1 MVPLCVNRT
10 VMEPSIAEINDLC
23 FSYSGKEV
31 LHNIDLKVE
40 LGDFIAV
47 VGPNGGG
54 KTTLL
59 KLVIGLLKPT
69 RGTVRLAGRK
79 AGRKGVEIGYV
90 PQQIDH
96 NLNFPATALDVVIM
110 GKHVPENRLPFG
122 RTSQDREDGL
132 AALDKM
138 GISEF
143 AERKISDL
151 SGGQR
156 QRVLIARA
164 LVTQPELLV
173 LDEPTAS
180 IDSRGQ
186 TDFYQLLQE
195 LNSELTILMVS
206 HDLLSVSKFA
216 KSVACVNKRLHYHD
230 QAEITGEMLDAMYSC
245 TVEEACPVELVTHG
259 HLPHRVLEHHK
270 E

>member
-1 MVPLCVNRT
+1 
-10 VMEPSIAEINDLC
+10 MEHTIAEINDLC

-31 LHNIDLKVE
+31 LHSIDLLVNE
-40 LGDFIAV
+40 GDFIAV

-59 KLVIGLLKPT
+59 KLIVGLLKPT
-69 RGTVRLAGRK
+69 RGTVRLT
-79 AGRKGVEIGYV
+79 GRKGARKGLEIGYV

-110 GKHVPENRLPFG
+110 GKHVPENRLLLS
-122 RTSQDREDGL
+122 RTRQDRRDGM
-132 AALDKM
+132 AALEKM
-138 GISEF
+138 GIAEF

-156 QRVLIARA
+156 QRALIARA
-164 LVTQPELLV
+164 LVTEPELLV

-186 TDFYQLLQE
+186 TEFYQLLQG
-195 LNSELTILMVS
+195 LNKELTILMVS
-206 HDLLSVSKFA
+206 HDLLSVSAYA
-216 KSVACVNKRLHYHD
+216 KSVACVNRRLHYH
-230 QAEITGEMLDAMYSC
+230 QAFETSGELLDAVYACSVYDSC
-245 TVEEACPVELVTHG
+245 PVTFPVVEPHEEAVSEGVSDD
-259 HLPHRVLEHHK
+259 
-270 E
+270 

>member
-1 MVPLCVNRT
+1 MNDTIVDIT
-10 VMEPSIAEINDLC
+10 DLC

-31 LHNIDLKVE
+31 LHNIDLVVAE
-40 LGDFIAV
+40 GDFIAV

-59 KLVIGLLKPT
+59 KLIIGLLKPT
-69 RGTVRLAGRK
+69 RGRVRLSGRK
-79 AGRKGVEIGYV
+79 PGKKGLEIGYV

-96 NLNFPATALDVVIM
+96 NLSFPATALDVVIM

-122 RTSQDREDGL
+122 RSQQDRRDGL
-132 AALDKM
+132 AALEKM

-143 AERKISDL
+143 AGRKISDL

-164 LVTQPELLV
+164 LVTEPELLV

-186 TDFYQLLQE
+186 TEFYQLLQE
-195 LNSELTILMVS
+195 LNKELTILMVS
-206 HDLLSVSKFA
+206 HDLLAISRHV
-216 KSVACVNKRLHYHD
+216 KSVACVNRHLHYHNH
-230 QAEITGEMLDAMYSC
+230 AEITGDMLEIMYPC
-245 TVEEACPVELVTHG
+245 TVEEVCPVELVAHG
-259 HLPHRVLEHHK
+259 LPHRVLKDHTNG
-270 E
+270 

>member
-1 MVPLCVNRT
+1 MRNIV
-10 VMEPSIAEINDLC
+10 AEIKDLC

-31 LHNIDLKVE
+31 LHNVDLVVKQ
-40 LGDFIAV
+40 GDFIAV

-59 KLVIGLLKPT
+59 KLIVGLLKPT
-69 RGTVRLAGRK
+69 RGAVRLASGK
-79 AGRKGVEIGYV
+79 SAKKGLEIGYV

-96 NLNFPATALDVVIM
+96 NLSFPATALDVVIM
-110 GKHVPENRLPFG
+110 GKHLPEQRLIF
-122 RTSQDREDGL
+122 RRSRQDREDGL
-132 AALDKM
+132 SALEKM
-138 GISEF
+138 GIAEF

-164 LVTQPELLV
+164 LVTEPELLV

-186 TDFYQLLQE
+186 TEFYQLLQG
-195 LNSELTILMVS
+195 LNKELTILMVS
-206 HDLLSVSKFA
+206 HDLLSVSAYA
-216 KSVACVNKRLHYHD
+216 KSVACVNRRLHYH
-230 QAEITGEMLDAMYSC
+230 QAFETSGELLDAVYACS
-245 TVEEACPVELVTHG
+245 VYDSCPVTVPIPDSRTSVLPESVTND
-259 HLPHRVLEHHK
+259 
-270 E
+270 

>member
-1 MVPLCVNRT
+1 MNDTIVDIT
-10 VMEPSIAEINDLC
+10 DLC

-31 LHNIDLKVE
+31 LHNIDLVVAQ
-40 LGDFIAV
+40 GDFIAV

-59 KLVIGLLKPT
+59 KLIIGGMKPT
-69 RGTVRLAGRK
+69 RGRVRLTGRK
-79 AGRKGVEIGYV
+79 PGKKGLEIGYV

-96 NLNFPATALDVVIM
+96 NLSFPATALDVVIM

-122 RTSQDREDGL
+122 RSQQDRRDGL
-132 AALDKM
+132 AALEKM

-143 AERKISDL
+143 AGRKISDL

-164 LVTQPELLV
+164 LVTEPELLV

-186 TDFYQLLQE
+186 TEFYQLLQE
-195 LNSELTILMVS
+195 LNKELTILMVS
-206 HDLLSVSKFA
+206 HDLLSVSAYA
-216 KSVACVNKRLHYHD
+216 KSVACVNKRLHYH
-230 QAEITGEMLDAMYSC
+230 QAFASSGELFDAVYACS
-245 TVEEACPVELVTHG
+245 VYDSCPVTFPQSAPGQSSLPEGVTND
-259 HLPHRVLEHHK
+259 
-270 E
+270 

>member
-1 MVPLCVNRT
+1 MRNIV
-10 VMEPSIAEINDLC
+10 AEINDLC

-31 LHNIDLKVE
+31 LHNVDLVVKQ
-40 LGDFIAV
+40 GDFIAV

-59 KLVIGLLKPT
+59 KLIVGLLKPT
-69 RGTVRLAGRK
+69 RGAVRLASGK
-79 AGRKGVEIGYV
+79 SAKKGLEIGYV

-96 NLNFPATALDVVIM
+96 NLSFPATALDVVIM
-110 GKHVPENRLPFG
+110 GKHLPEQRLIF
-122 RTSQDREDGL
+122 RRSRQDREDGL
-132 AALDKM
+132 SALEKM
-138 GISEF
+138 GIAEF

-164 LVTQPELLV
+164 LVTEPELLV

-186 TDFYQLLQE
+186 TEFYQLLQG
-195 LNSELTILMVS
+195 LNKELTILMVS
-206 HDLLSVSKFA
+206 HDLLSVSAYA
-216 KSVACVNKRLHYHD
+216 KSVACVNRRLHYH
-230 QAEITGEMLDAMYSC
+230 QAFETSGELLDAVYACS
-245 TVEEACPVELVTHG
+245 VYDSCPVTVPIPDSRTSVLPESVTND
-259 HLPHRVLEHHK
+259 
-270 E
+270 

>member
-1 MVPLCVNRT
+1 MKRKIVD
-10 VMEPSIAEINDLC
+10 INDLC

-31 LHNIDLKVE
+31 LHNIDLVVE
-40 LGDFIAV
+40 QGDFIAV

-69 RGTVRLAGRK
+69 RGTVHLAGRK
-79 AGRKGVEIGYV
+79 PGKKGVEIGYV

-110 GKHVPENRLPFG
+110 GKHVPENRLPFR
-122 RTSQDREDGL
+122 RTRQDRKDGL
-132 AALDKM
+132 AALEKM

-143 AERKISDL
+143 GERKISDL

-164 LVTQPELLV
+164 LVTEPELLV

-186 TDFYQLLQE
+186 TEFYQLLQE
-195 LNSELTILMVS
+195 LNRDLTILMVS
-206 HDLLSVSKFA
+206 HDLLSVSTYA
-216 KSVACVNKRLHYHD
+216 KSVACVNKRLHYH
-230 QAEITGEMLDAMYSC
+230 QAFETSGELLDAVYACS
-245 TVEEACPVELVTHG
+245 VYDSCPVTFPIPDPRESSVAED
-259 HLPHRVLEHHK
+259 VEND
-270 E
+270 

>member
-1 MVPLCVNRT
+1 MTDTIVDIT
-10 VMEPSIAEINDLC
+10 DLC

-31 LHNIDLKVE
+31 LHNIDLVVE
-40 LGDFIAV
+40 QGDFVAV

-69 RGTVRLAGRK
+69 RGTVRLIGREPGK
-79 AGRKGVEIGYV
+79 KGLEIGYV

-96 NLNFPATALDVVIM
+96 NLSFPATALDVVIM
-110 GKHVPENRLPFG
+110 GKHVPNNRLPFG
-122 RTSQDREDGL
+122 RSRQDRRDGL
-132 AALDKM
+132 AALEKM
-138 GISEF
+138 GIGEF
-143 AERKISDL
+143 AQRKISDL

-164 LVTQPELLV
+164 LVTEPELLV

-186 TDFYQLLQE
+186 TEFYQLLKE
-195 LNSELTILMVS
+195 LNKELTILMVS
-206 HDLLSVSKFA
+206 HDLLSVSAYA
-216 KSVACVNKRLHYHD
+216 KSVACVNRRLHYH
-230 QAEITGEMLDAMYSC
+230 QAFETSGELFDAVYACS
-245 TVEEACPVELVTHG
+245 VYDSCPVTFPIPDPRGTLVAEE
-259 HLPHRVLEHHK
+259 VDND
-270 E
+270 

>member
-1 MVPLCVNRT
+1 MMRPPMERT
-10 VMEPSIAEINDLC
+10 IVDIKDLC
-23 FSYSGKEV
+23 FSYIGKEV
-31 LHNIDLKVE
+31 LHNIDLVVE
-40 LGDFIAV
+40 QGDFIAV

-69 RGTVRLAGRK
+69 RGAVHLAGRRPGK
-79 AGRKGVEIGYV
+79 KGLEIGYV

-96 NLNFPATALDVVIM
+96 NLSFPATALDVVIM
-110 GKHVPENRLPFG
+110 GKHVPENRMPFG
-122 RTSQDREDGL
+122 RSRQDRKDGL
-132 AALDKM
+132 AALEKM

-143 AERKISDL
+143 GERKISDL

-164 LVTQPELLV
+164 LVTEPELLV

-195 LNSELTILMVS
+195 LNRDLTILMVS
-206 HDLLSVSKFA
+206 HDLLSVSTFA
-216 KSVACVNKRLHYHD
+216 KSVACVNKRLHYH
-230 QAEITGEMLDAMYSC
+230 QAFETSGELFDAVYACSVYDSC
-245 TVEEACPVELVTHG
+245 PVTFPIPDPRGESVVEEVDND
-259 HLPHRVLEHHK
+259 
-270 E
+270 

>member
-1 MVPLCVNRT
+1 MKHIV
-10 VMEPSIAEINDLC
+10 AEINDLC

-31 LHNIDLKVE
+31 LHNIDLIVNQ
-40 LGDFIAV
+40 GDFIAV

-59 KLVIGLLKPT
+59 KLIVGLLKPT
-69 RGTVRLAGRK
+69 RGTVRLAGWK
-79 AGRKGVEIGYV
+79 GGRKGLEIGYV

-96 NLNFPATALDVVIM
+96 NLSFPATALDVVIM
-110 GKHVPENRLPFG
+110 GKHVPEQRLIFNRS
-122 RTSQDREDGL
+122 RRDRKDGL
-132 AALDKM
+132 AALEKM
-138 GISEF
+138 GIAEF

-164 LVTQPELLV
+164 LVTEPELLV

-186 TDFYQLLQE
+186 TEFYQLLE
-195 LNSELTILMVS
+195 GLNKELTILMVS
-206 HDLLSVSKFA
+206 HDLLSVSAYA
-216 KSVACVNKRLHYHD
+216 KSVACVNRRLHYH
-230 QAEITGEMLDAMYSC
+230 QAFETSGELLDAVYACS
-245 TVEEACPVELVTHG
+245 VYDSCPVTVPFPDPRTSVLPEGVTND
-259 HLPHRVLEHHK
+259 
-270 E
+270 

>member
-1 MVPLCVNRT
+1 MKR
-10 VMEPSIAEINDLC
+10 SIVDINDLC

-31 LHNIDLKVE
+31 LHNIDLVVGK
-40 LGDFIAV
+40 GDFVAV

-69 RGTVRLAGRK
+69 RGTIELAGRK
-79 AGRKGVEIGYV
+79 PGKKGLEIGYV

-96 NLNFPATALDVVIM
+96 NLSFPATALDVVIM
-110 GKHVPENRLPFG
+110 GKHGPKHRLSFG
-122 RTSQDREDGL
+122 RSKRDREDGL
-132 AALDKM
+132 AALEKM
-138 GISEF
+138 GISDF

-164 LVTQPELLV
+164 LVTEPELLV

-195 LNSELTILMVS
+195 LNKDLTILMVS
-206 HDLLSVSKFA
+206 HDLLSVSTFA
-216 KSVACVNKRLHYHD
+216 KSVACVNKRLHYH
-230 QAEITGEMLDAMYSC
+230 QAFETSGELLDAVYACS
-245 TVEEACPVELVTHG
+245 VYDSCPVSFPVPDPRELSVAEG
-259 HLPHRVLEHHK
+259 MDND
-270 E
+270 

>member
-1 MVPLCVNRT
+1 MTSTIVDIT
-10 VMEPSIAEINDLC
+10 DLC

-31 LHNIDLKVE
+31 LHGIDMVVE
-40 LGDFIAV
+40 EGDFIAV

-69 RGTVRLAGRK
+69 RGTVRLTGRRAGK
-79 AGRKGVEIGYV
+79 QALEIGYV

-96 NLNFPATALDVVIM
+96 NLSFPATALDVVIM
-110 GKHVPENRLPFG
+110 GKHLPRNRLSLG
-122 RTSQDREDGL
+122 RAAEDREDGL
-132 AALDKM
+132 AALEKM
-138 GISEF
+138 GIGGL
-143 AERKISDL
+143 AGRKISDL

-164 LVTQPELLV
+164 LVTEPELLV

-195 LNSELTILMVS
+195 LNKDLTILMVS
-206 HDLLSVSKFA
+206 HDLLAVSTYA
-216 KSVACVNKRLHYHD
+216 KSVACVNKRLHYHKMF
-230 QAEITGEMLDAMYSC
+230 ESSGELLDAVYACS
-245 TVEEACPVELVTHG
+245 VYEACPVTTSIADLRSQQVRSG
-259 HLPHRVLEHHK
+259 ADNG
-270 E
+270 

>member
-1 MVPLCVNRT
+1 MAATIVDIT
-10 VMEPSIAEINDLC
+10 DLC

-31 LHNIDLKVE
+31 LHGIDMVVE
-40 LGDFIAV
+40 EGDFIAV

-69 RGTVRLAGRK
+69 RGTVRLRGRRAGK
-79 AGRKGVEIGYV
+79 QALEIGYV

-96 NLNFPATALDVVIM
+96 NLSFPATALDVVIM
-110 GKHVPENRLPFG
+110 GKHLPQNRLSFG
-122 RTSQDREDGL
+122 RAAKDREDGL
-132 AALDKM
+132 AALEKM
-138 GISEF
+138 GIGGL
-143 AERKISDL
+143 AGRKISDL

-164 LVTQPELLV
+164 LVTEPELLV

-186 TDFYQLLQE
+186 TEFYQLLQE
-195 LNSELTILMVS
+195 LNKDLTILMVS
-206 HDLLSVSKFA
+206 HDLLSVSTYA
-216 KSVACVNKRLHYHD
+216 KSVACVNKRLHYHRMF
-230 QAEITGEMLDAMYSC
+230 ESSGELLDAVYACS
-245 TVEEACPVELVTHG
+245 VYEACPVTSSIADLRSQPARAGVDDG
-259 HLPHRVLEHHK
+259 
-270 E
+270 